1 MQHRTALITAGS
13 IVGVVIAG
21 VSAIAAGM
29 GILDSSS
36 TSNVGELSAAAPAP
50 QVIDVYVT
58 DPTQPAQTTISAV
71 VEPTVQQFA
80 VEAAG
85 NVSLRAEGN
94 TISVDR
100 VMPNAGWTWET
111 RQSDPSSLV
120 VSLTDG
126 ASTYELSA
134 SASDGVI
141 TAAASLLP
149 PPQAA
154 TAGTAATNTT
164 TPSYDDEYEDHE
176 YEEHES
182 EEHESEEHE
191 GGEDDD

>member
-58 DPTQPAQTTISAV
+58 DPTQPAQTTVTAL
-71 VEPTVQQFA
+71 VEPTVQQFT

-85 NVSLRAEGN
+85 IVSLRAEGN
-94 TISVDR
+94 TISVDQ

-154 TAGTAATNTT
+154 TAGTAATAATS
-164 TPSYDDEYEDHE
+164 PSYDDDEYDDDE
-176 YEEHES
+176 YEEY
-182 EEHESEEHE
+182 ESEEHE